1 MVENKCYDPDCNEEE
16 CFNPEHYNYICFD
29 PDCSDEK
36 CMNEKHY
43 NKQLLKD
50 YQKRTDLSVFDHRE
64 EIDYDEDVD
73 ISLCGCPDCADDD
86 HDHDH
91 DHHHHHHEHDHEH
104 GHGHEHDH
112 HEHDHGH
119 EHSHGHDH
127 HHDHDDDH
135 GHEHSHEEHEHGEHD
150 HEHEHSHKH
159 ESEDSCGCGCD
170 DDDDC
175 QDEDVNHHEHEH
187 AHEHHD
193 HNHEHSHEE
202 HEHSPKVVGDS
213 CEDPDCDCH
222 DHDHAHEHS
231 HEHDHEHDHH
241 HDHDHDHGDSCGC
254 GEDHD
259 DDDFSLCACPDCAD
273 DDDHGHDHGH
283 GELLAEGK
291 PLIYNRPIQIMV
303 SSGILFIG
311 GHILEWLSFDHT
323 IVTIIYMLAALIAG
337 YEIAILA
344 YKSLVKRHTVGPAL
358 LVVIACIASF
368 IIGHGEEGAAVALL
382 YYIAEFLEDLAE
394 HRAKRSI
401 KALVEIAPETARV
414 KVGESEE
421 VRQIDDVKIGEIVI
435 VRSGDKVPLDGK
447 VTYGTSSLN
456 QASITGESLPVTKTV
471 GDEVFSGTV
480 NEDGYL
486 EVEVTKEAKD
496 SVISKIV
503 TLVKRSQ
510 LNRSNTETMVER
522 ISKYYTPLM
531 IVIAACVAFVPPL
544 LFGQN
549 LVDWVYKALSIMV
562 ISCPC
567 AFLISTPIGMVSA
580 ITSATK
586 KGVIIKGST
595 YVEEMRNVK
604 AVIFDKTG
612 TLTEGKLVLSDINV
626 LDENYTE
633 EEIVKIAASL
643 EHSSSHPIAQAI
655 INYANDNGIKFDEIE
670 DFRNVPGKGII
681 GNIGGKQYYAANESL
696 IDGSEFNVSQDEI
709 NKYSAEGKTLIFI
722 GDSES
727 VIAGLTVVD
736 KIRDNAQE
744 VISDLKE
751 QGVKTIMLTGDNKI
765 AAKKV
770 ADEIGL
776 DYVYSNLLPEDKLNL
791 LDTIRNKFGD
801 VAMVGDGINDAPA
814 LARANIGIAM
824 GAAGSDV
831 AIETADVALMQDD
844 ISKLPYLFSLSQ
856 KTMNIIKQNISLSIF
871 VKALF
876 VILAILG
883 LITLMMSVGIGDL
896 GLTLVVILNSFRIAR
911 VKDPLF

>member
-50 YQKRTDLSVFDHRE
+50 YQKSTDLSVFDHRE
-64 EIDYDEDVD
+64 EIDYDEYVD

-91 DHHHHHHEHDHEH
+91 DHHHDHSHEHNHDHSHGHEHEHGHEEEKHDESCRCGCEDDDCHDEEDDHEHHHDHNHNHHHEH
-104 GHGHEHDH
+104 
-112 HEHDHGH
+112 
-119 EHSHGHDH
+119 
-127 HHDHDDDH
+127 
-135 GHEHSHEEHEHGEHD
+135 EEE
-150 HEHEHSHKH
+150 
-159 ESEDSCGCGCD
+159 SCGCGCD
-170 DDDDC
+170 DDDC
-175 QDEDVNHHEHEH
+175 HDEDHEHHHEHG
-187 AHEHHD
+187 HEH
-193 HNHEHSHEE
+193 NLKIVEN
-202 HEHSPKVVGDS
+202 S

-222 DHDHAHEHS
+222 DHGHN
-231 HEHDHEHDHH
+231 HEHDHHHHGHERH
-241 HDHDHDHGDSCGC
+241 HDHDHDHEHEDGTCGC
-254 GEDHD
+254 GCDDD
-259 DDDFSLCACPDCAD
+259 DDDFSLCGCPDCTD
-273 DDDHGHDHGH
+273 DEDKEEHE
-283 GELLAEGK
+283 ELIAEGK

-323 IVTIIYMLAALIAG
+323 IVTIIYMLGALIAG

-401 KALVEIAPETARV
+401 KSLVELAPETARV
-414 KVGESEE
+414 KVEDGEE
-421 VRQIDDVKIGEIVI
+421 VRNVDDVKIGEIVVI
-435 VRSGDKVPLDGK
+435 RPGDKVPLDGNI
-447 VTYGTSSLN
+447 VSGISSIN

-486 EVEVTKEAKD
+486 EMVVTKEAKD

-510 LNRSNTETMVER
+510 LNRSNTETLVER

-544 LFGQN
+544 FFGQN

-586 KGVIIKGST
+586 KGVLIKGST

-612 TLTEGKLVLSDINV
+612 TLTEGKLELSDINV
-626 LDENYTE
+626 LNDDYAED
-633 EEIVKIAASL
+633 EIVRIAASL
-643 EHSSSHPIAQAI
+643 ENSSSHPIANAI
-655 INYANDNGIKFDEIE
+655 VNYATLNDIEFEEIE
-670 DFRNVPGKGII
+670 DFKNVPGKGII
-681 GNIGGKQYYAANESL
+681 ANVEGKQFYAANESL
-696 IDGSEFNVSQDEI
+696 IEGSEFNISQEEI
-709 NKYSAEGKTLIFI
+709 NQFSAEGKTVVFI
-722 GDSES
+722 GDEDG
-727 VIAGLTVVD
+727 VIASLTVVD
-736 KIRDNAQE
+736 KIRDNAPD
-744 VISDLKE
+744 VIKDLKE

-776 DYVYSNLLPEDKLNL
+776 DYVYSNLLPEDKLNI

-883 LITLMMSVGIGDL
+883 LITLMTSVGIGDL